1 MSYSK
6 KPTNTL
12 ISRKGYSGFG
22 SWLDTVGD
30 ALKGA
35 VTFYGDSRA
44 AQGAAGATQPVVPV
58 APVDTGIST
67 TTLVVG
73 GLALAGLAVV
83 LLKKKKA

>member
-6 KPTNTL
+6 KSTNTL

-22 SWLDTVGD
+22 GWVDTVGD

-35 VTFYGDSRA
+35 ITFYGDSRA
-44 AQGAAGATQPVVPV
+44 AQGAASVQTPVVPV
-58 APVDTGIST
+58 APADTGIST

-73 GLALAGLAVV
+73 GLALAGVAVL
-83 LLKKKKA
+83 LLKKKKG